1 MGQRTKTY
9 FISDLHLGAAY
20 LDRPHDRERLLAE
33 FLKEIS
39 ADAARLYLVGDVLDY
54 WFEYRT
60 VVPRGH
66 VRFFGALAA
75 LADAGV
81 EITWLIGN
89 HDIWMFDYLR
99 TELGIKVVDGSI
111 SETIDGKKF
120 FISHGDGLG
129 KLKPSFRFIRGL
141 FRNRFCQK
149 LYAAIHP
156 RWTVAFA
163 YKWSSSNRDYDPND
177 VPVYE
182 GEIKDNVEEWARGY
196 LAKHPETDYIV
207 LGHHHVAVDKQLGD
221 RTRLI
226 ILGDWIYNF
235 TYAVFDGE
243 HMILQQYARAVEEF
257 NKNSQV

>member
-1 MGQRTKTY
+1 MSGRTKTY

-20 LDRPHDRERLLAE
+20 LDRPHDRERMLAE
-33 FLKEIS
+33 FLSEIS

-81 EITWLIGN
+81 EIVWLIGN
-89 HDIWMFDYLR
+89 HDIWMSDYLR
-99 TELGIKVVDGSI
+99 DELGVKIIDGSI
-111 SETIDGKKF
+111 TEIIDGRKF

-129 KLKPSFRFIRGL
+129 KMKPSFRFIRSL
-141 FRNRFCQK
+141 FRNRLCQK

-163 YKWSSSNRDYDPND
+163 YKWSSSNRDYDPNV

-182 GEIKDNVEEWARGY
+182 GAIKNNVEEWAEGY
-196 LAKHPETDYIV
+196 LNCHPDTDFIV
-207 LGHHHVAVDKQLGD
+207 LGHHHVAVDKVLKNGA
-221 RTRLI
+221 RLI

-243 HMILQQYARAVEEF
+243 TISLQQYVRAIDVF
-257 NKNSQV
+257 NKNLY

>member
-1 MGQRTKTY
+1 MSQRTKTY

-20 LDRPHDRERLLAE
+20 LDRPHDRERMLAE
-33 FLKEIS
+33 FLEEIS

-54 WFEYRT
+54 WYEYRT

-99 TELGIKVVDGSI
+99 DELGVKIIDGSI
-111 SETIDGKKF
+111 RVKIEGKNF

-129 KLKPSFRFIRGL
+129 KLKPSFRFIRSL
-141 FRNRFCQK
+141 FRNRLCQK

-163 YKWSSSNRDYDPND
+163 YHWSKSSRHYDLQST
-177 VPVYE
+177 PVYE
-182 GEIKDNVEEWARGY
+182 GELKLNVETWARDY
-196 LAKHPETDYIV
+196 VSEHPKTDYIV
-207 LGHHHVAVDKQLGD
+207 IGHHHVAVDESVDGD
-221 RTRLI
+221 TRLI
-226 ILGDWIYNF
+226 ILGDWIYNY

-243 HMILQQYARAVEEF
+243 KMLLKQYVRAKEEF
-257 NKNSQV
+257 NKTSQL